1 MFSDRNHLIE
11 NRHIR
16 LFLSSTFKDLQDE
29 RDYLMR
35 RTFPELRKIAAE
47 RDVTLT
53 ELDLRWGITEEE
65 AQSGKVIEI
74 CLREI
79 ENSIP
84 FFIGI
89 IGNRYGWCPSVEDIN
104 RSTYERFE
112 QVEFYVEKH
121 LSVTEMEMQF
131 GVLERPENM
140 NAFFY
145 LSQQEIAIDD
155 IDYPQKLSLLKETI
169 KHNGRYPIAYFSS
182 KEDLATK
189 IKTEFLHLLNSLYP
203 VGDMSI
209 VEKFR
214 VEQNSLKNQ
223 LCQSYVPDYN
233 SFSILDRWLDDWTSQ
248 VFVITGESGIGKS
261 ALIANWIERIINNGI
276 ADYELVYCFIGTGG
290 GVNNSDQVLSIVCTE
305 IKDRYK
311 AFLSNYD
318 MVEHM
323 DFNDLFL
330 KIADTGKKL
339 VLILDG
345 INQLE
350 ENQEKNL
357 NWLPYPP
364 KNVKILLSTLPYDP
378 TMKILHSRHYPVF
391 VLQPMDNCKK
401 GLMIETY
408 LGKFAKKLT
417 KKQIN
422 TILNSPICSNT
433 LVLRTLLN
441 ELVNYGIFEKIDEI
455 IEYYVR
461 SESVEDFYISLLNS
475 YENEFGAEFVGEILI
490 SIAVSQHGLSENEL
504 LGMLDVKHINWSQFY
519 CSFIRNFNLSKGL
532 ISFSHQYLTSA
543 VCKKYLSKMNMMQSR
558 QRVCDWFI
566 NNPSSHSI
574 TEIPYQ
580 LFETKQSSQL
590 FDYLSNYVVFSYLFS
605 YDNVSLRKYW
615 NYLNQTDPAQYSLD
629 IYRTSNTA
637 ELTDDIY
644 ANTLNQIGF
653 FVENNYSKF
662 DLALFCYEKALRIR
676 LEVLGEHNVDSA
688 ISYNNMGTVYLELG
702 KYDKA
707 INMYLSALRIRKEL
721 FGEFSSEVA
730 TTYNNI
736 GTVYENIDCSKA
748 LPYLKK
754 ALHIRKKL
762 YGDNDLEVAIS
773 YNNIASTYS
782 RMHNYKGLEEKQLV
796 EARMYLETA
805 ISIQLGIVGELNEN
819 TAAYYSN
826 LSLICT
832 YLRDYENAILF
843 CQKSIDI
850 HSALFVDGH
859 QSLAHNY
866 INMGGLYCM
875 TKNYQQSLLY
885 YEKALHIRQVLLGV
899 NDRRVADVFVL
910 LGNDYSDIGDTD
922 KALSYFLKAVNIY
935 EMYGDNNVEINS
947 AISDTYNG
955 IGFSYYILGENDKAI
970 SFYIKALEMQ
980 KRIPEHSQNIGFEAI
995 LVNNIAR
1002 AYFKKGDIEKVF
1014 VEQKKALK
1022 MQLKIYG
1029 EESIDVARSY
1039 NNIGLIY
1046 LKTNDFDKAY
1056 EYLYRA
1062 LNVRISLTGDNRL
1075 DIADSN
1081 VNIGDLLYKKGEY
1094 CDSINH
1100 YSVAHNCYVEIFGK
1114 QNVKTRDVYKK
1125 ILKAKMK
1132 KLFKY

>member
-1 MFSDRNHLIE
+1 MRCDRNHLIE

-16 LFLSSTFKDLQDE
+16 LFLSSTFQDLQDE

-65 AQSGKVIEI
+65 AQSGKVVEI

-104 RSTYERFE
+104 RSTYDRFE
-112 QVEFYVEKH
+112 QVEGYVERH

-140 NAFFY
+140 NASFY
-145 LSQQEIAIDD
+145 LSQREIAIEDVD
-155 IDYPQKLSLLKETI
+155 AHQKLSLLKETI
-169 KHNGRYPIAYFSS
+169 KHNGRYPVAYFSS
-182 KEDLATK
+182 KEDLANE
-189 IKTEFLHLLNSLYP
+189 IKTEFIQLLNTLFP
-203 VGDMSI
+203 IGDLSP

-214 VEQNSLKNQ
+214 IEQQSFKNQ
-223 LCQSYVPDYN
+223 LCQSYVPEEKI
-233 SFSILDRWLDDWTSQ
+233 FSTLDRWLDDWTSQ
-248 VFVITGESGIGKS
+248 AFVVTGESGIGKS
-261 ALIANWIERIINNGI
+261 ALIANWIERIKKNGI
-276 ADYELVYCFIGTGG
+276 TDYELVYFFIGTGG
-290 GVNNSDQVLSIVCTE
+290 GTNNSDQVLSIVCTE
-305 IKDRYK
+305 IRDRYK
-311 AFLSNYD
+311 ALLSNYD
-318 MVEHM
+318 MDEHV
-323 DFNDLFL
+323 DLNELFL
-330 KIADTGKKL
+330 KIAESGKKL
-339 VLILDG
+339 VLVLDG

-350 ENQEKNL
+350 DNQEKNL
-357 NWLPYPP
+357 NWLPFPP
-364 KNVKILLSTLPYDP
+364 KNVKILISTLPNDP
-378 TMKILHSRHYPVF
+378 TMKILQGRRYPVF
-391 VLQPMDNCKK
+391 VLQSMDYNKK

-417 KKQIN
+417 EKQIS

-433 LVLRTLLN
+433 LVLRTLLD
-441 ELVNYGIFEKIDEI
+441 ELVNYGLFEKIDER
-455 IEYYVR
+455 IEYYVK

-475 YENEFGAEFVGEILI
+475 YENEFGFEFVRDVLI
-490 SIAVSQHGLSENEL
+490 SIAISQHGLSENEL
-504 LGMLDVKHINWSQFY
+504 LGILDIKHLNWSQFY
-519 CSFIRNFNLSKGL
+519 CSFIRNFNLSEGL

-543 VCKKYLSKMNMMQSR
+543 VCKKYLSKKNMIQSR
-558 QRVCDWFI
+558 QRVCDWF
-566 NNPSSHSI
+566 NSNPSGHSI

-580 LFETKQSSQL
+580 LFEMKQSSQL
-590 FDYLSNYVVFSYLFS
+590 FDYLSSYIVFSYLFS

-615 NYLNQTDPAQYSLD
+615 NYLNQTDSVKYSFD
-629 IYRTSNTA
+629 IYRTGNTA
-637 ELTDDIY
+637 ELDNEFY

-653 FVENNYSKF
+653 FVENNYSKY
-662 DLALFCYEKALRIR
+662 DLALFCYEKSLRIR
-676 LEVLGEHNVDSA
+676 QEVLGEHNVDTA
-688 ISYNNMGTVYLELG
+688 ISYNNLGTVNLELG
-702 KYDKA
+702 KYDEA

-721 FGEFSSEVA
+721 FGELSSEVA

-736 GTVYENIDCSKA
+736 GTVYENIDCSEA
-748 LPYLKK
+748 IPYLKK
-754 ALHIRKKL
+754 ALNIRKKL
-762 YGDNDLEVAIS
+762 YGEYNLDVASS
-773 YNNIASTYS
+773 YNNIASAYS
-782 RMHNYKGLEEKQLV
+782 RMHNYKGISDKQLI
-796 EARMYLETA
+796 EARSYLETA
-805 ISIQLGIVGELNEN
+805 IKIQLGLVGELNEN
-819 TAAYYSN
+819 TAAFYSN

-832 YLRDYENAILF
+832 YLRDYDNAILF

-850 HSALFVDGH
+850 HSALFIDGH
-859 QSLAHNY
+859 PSLAHNY
-866 INMGGLYCM
+866 INMGGLYSM
-875 TKNYQQSLLY
+875 TKNYQQSLFY
-885 YEKALHIRQVLLGV
+885 YEKALNIRQELFGEY
-899 NDRRVADVFVL
+899 DRRVADVLVL
-910 LGNDYSDIGDTD
+910 LGNNYSYIGETD
-922 KALSYFLKAVNIY
+922 KALSFFFKAVNVY

-955 IGFSYYILGENDKAI
+955 IGFSYYILGENDQAI
-970 SFYIKALEMQ
+970 SFYIKALEIQ
-980 KRIPEHSQNIGFEAI
+980 KTIPEHSQDVGFEAI
-995 LVNNIAR
+995 LINNIAR
-1002 AYFKKGDIEKVF
+1002 AYFKKGDIEKAF
-1014 VEQKKALK
+1014 IEQEKALK

-1094 CDSINH
+1094 RDSINH
-1100 YSVAHNCYVEIFGK
+1100 YSVAYNYYVEIFGK
-1114 QNVKTRDVYKK
+1114 QNIKTRDVYKK

-1132 KLFKY
+1132 KLF